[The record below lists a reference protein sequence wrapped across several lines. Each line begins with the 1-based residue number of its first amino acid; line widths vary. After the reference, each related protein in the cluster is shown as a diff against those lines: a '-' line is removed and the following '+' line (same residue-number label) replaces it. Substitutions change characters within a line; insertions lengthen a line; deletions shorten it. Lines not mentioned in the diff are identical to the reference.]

1 MHVLSQ
7 DHEDSVLV
15 DDHRPRN
22 GVALG
27 LFTAMVTRIIPSSSP
42 EAKGEG
48 CLRALLKE
56 TTKLRSRTVWYED
69 GVEEWANVRKRDPKA
84 SVGRVFSILGEKNAE
99 RHAPIEEREYKARI
113 VFAGNNIQTASG
125 VAPHELFQEVS
136 SAPAAMNSIR
146 AVLAVSAL
154 RGWQVKARDA
164 AQAYIQARIDGPGR
178 PKTWV
183 RLPKSWWPAS
193 WFDSKGQPKFWDPVC
208 PLQRALYGHPES
220 GAIWE
225 KHLASILEDLGWVRV
240 PAHPRTWVHEET
252 RALLAVYVDDLPM
265 TAPSTH

>member
-7 DHEDSVLV
+7 DHENSVLV

-27 LFTAMVTRIIPSSSP
+27 LFIAMVTRIIPSSSP

-113 VFAGNNIQTASG
+113 VFA
-125 VAPHELFQEVS
+125 
-136 SAPAAMNSIR
+136 
-146 AVLAVSAL
+146 
-154 RGWQVKARDA
+154 
-164 AQAYIQARIDGPGR
+164 
-178 PKTWV
+178 
-183 RLPKSWWPAS
+183 
-193 WFDSKGQPKFWDPVC
+193 
-208 PLQRALYGHPES
+208 
-220 GAIWE
+220 
-225 KHLASILEDLGWVRV
+225 
-240 PAHPRTWVHEET
+240 
-252 RALLAVYVDDLPM
+252 
-265 TAPSTH
+265 